1 MRRRD
6 PAPAYLGSFVVI
18 GLSTSVVGPALSSLQ
33 RHAGVSLRA
42 VSSIFVAQSIGYVL
56 GTLSSGRLIDRS
68 LGHRL
73 YATALLVGA
82 AAFLALP
89 SASSLVGLWAV
100 FAVVGMAGGAV
111 DAAGNTF
118 VMWSRSGNVGSL
130 MSALHLSFGV
140 GALLCPILIDRSQV
154 WRGDISVA
162 CWVIAT
168 LATTTAVFV
177 LTRTAPVHPQ
187 HGADEPVAPA
197 ATGDLAAVA
206 FFFVLYVGL
215 ETGFGG
221 WVHTYAERIHLGGA
235 GAAAAL
241 TTTFWAS
248 FTLGRL
254 ASVGVARRVRPGHLL
269 FASTALAVCA
279 AGVLMTGSSPVI
291 TYVGTVLMGL
301 GTAPQFPCMMAF
313 AEEHLNITGT
323 ATGWFI
329 GASGIGGLALPWLTG
344 QFFASVGPTAV
355 PKLAL
360 VMSIATL
367 GWLVVLNRR
376 LRDAHPSAAPMA
388 TSVA

>member
-18 GLSTSVVGPALSSLQ
+18 GLSTSVIGPALSTLQ
-33 RHAGVSLRA
+33 HDAGVSLRA
-42 VSSIFVAQSIGYVL
+42 VSSLFVAQSIGYLV
-56 GTLSSGRLIDRS
+56 GTLASGRLIDRA
-68 LGHRL
+68 LGHRI
-73 YATALLVGA
+73 YAAALLLGS
-82 AAFLALP
+82 AAFLVLP
-89 SASSLVGLWAV
+89 SASSLAALWAV

-130 MSALHLSFGV
+130 MSALHLCFGV
-140 GALLCPILIDRSQV
+140 GALMCPLLIDRSQV
-154 WRGDISVA
+154 WRGDIALA
-162 CWVIAT
+162 CWVIAG
-168 LATTTAVFV
+168 LSGVMGIFV
-177 LTRTAPVHPQ
+177 LTRIEPSHPQ
-187 HGADEPVAPA
+187 HATDRPLAPA
-197 ATGDLAAVA
+197 TTRHLAAVA

-241 TTTFWAS
+241 TTVFWAS

-254 ASVGVARRVRPGHLL
+254 ASVGVARRVRPARLL
-269 FASTALAVCA
+269 FVSTTLAVA
-279 AGVLMTGSSPVI
+279 AAAVLMTGSSPVI
-291 TYVGTVLMGL
+291 TYAGTALMGV

-323 ATGWFI
+323 ATAWFI
-329 GASGIGGLALPWLTG
+329 GAAALGGLTLPWLTG
-344 QFFASVGPTAV
+344 QVFASVGPTAV

-360 VMSIATL
+360 VMSTATL
-367 GWLVVLNRR
+367 GWLVVLNRE
-376 LRDAHPSAAPMA
+376 LRGAQPSSLAAATSAA
-388 TSVA
+388 